1 MRPDTQRRLVV
12 GGLGAAAV
20 MALLRDNHAA
30 SLGAHGS
37 RADSVHSTVQP
48 LIPNRLYRIGCTVR
62 AERLSWL
69 ATDAPDTFEPLNAY
83 LLVDREH
90 AVFVDTG
97 SAIMLPAVQQA
108 LQTIVGER
116 RVWLSYT
123 RNEADCIGNLGWI
136 LGSCS
141 NPTLLFGG
149 AGGILE
155 WINDPAVSIMEV
167 RDFLGRVPIV
177 ESRNGM
183 SSRIGDIELQ
193 WFDAGIKQMLMTQWM
208 FEPESG
214 CMFTSD
220 CFGFRHL
227 TRADAIPIVDSK
239 RGIPKI
245 PRIAEELAARM
256 NWLRGAE
263 FPEVVA
269 RFETLFRE
277 RDVRMIA
284 PVHGCV
290 IRGRDAVRAH
300 VAAMLSALRVTS
312 QLPSLEETRY
322 D

>member
-1 MRPDTQRRLVV
+1 
-12 GGLGAAAV
+12 
-20 MALLRDNHAA
+20 
-30 SLGAHGS
+30 
-37 RADSVHSTVQP
+37 
-48 LIPNRLYRIGCTVR
+48 
-62 AERLSWL
+62 
-69 ATDAPDTFEPLNAY
+69 
-83 LLVDREH
+83 
-90 AVFVDTG
+90 
-97 SAIMLPAVQQA
+97 
-108 LQTIVGER
+108 
-116 RVWLSYT
+116 
-123 RNEADCIGNLGWI
+123 
-136 LGSCS
+136 
-141 NPTLLFGG
+141 
-149 AGGILE
+149 
-155 WINDPAVSIMEV
+155 
-167 RDFLGRVPIV
+167 
-177 ESRNGM
+177 M

-322 D
+322 DGRISCAASRDVCCPTSPGSAGARTQPVGQGLQHCVVRLLTSLASRT